1 MGVIKELTPEAS
13 VPRTGAAV
21 CTGGPSG
28 LQTRER
34 TVNTRILASTLVVAS
49 LCAAGPALARD
60 QLKIVGS
67 STVFPYTQA
76 VAEDFSKKTGKKS
89 PVVESTGT
97 GGGMKIFCQG
107 VGEANPDLTGAS
119 RAMKKSEWELCT
131 KNGVTDITE
140 LQIGYDGLS
149 IAQSKQGKPID
160 LTKAQIFLA
169 LASEVPDG
177 DKLVPNPYKKWSDV
191 DKSLPDVAIT
201 VYGPPPTSGTRDAFV
216 ELAMH
221 EGCKALDYFKKQ
233 KGALDKDAFEKLV
246 KEKCT
251 PMRQDGPFI
260 EAGENDNLIVQRIE
274 ADPNALGIFGY
285 SFLYE
290 NQDKLAGVKV
300 EGVEP
305 SFDTIADAS
314 YKLSRPLFLYVKN
327 AHRKVIPG
335 MDEFIAEYTST
346 ASMGKDGYLHERGLV
361 VLSDDMLKEMQER
374 AKNAAKM
381 SAPTS

>member
-1 MGVIKELTPEAS
+1 VVLALAEAHIQQRESKVNRIS
-13 VPRTGAAV
+13 VV
-21 CTGGPSG
+21 
-28 LQTRER
+28 
-34 TVNTRILASTLVVAS
+34 ASTLAVAA
-49 LCAAGPALARD
+49 LCTAGPALARD

-76 VAEDFSKKTGKKS
+76 VAEEFGKKTGMKS
-89 PVVESTGT
+89 PVTESTGT

-140 LQIGYDGLS
+140 IQIGYDGLS
-149 IAQSKQGKPID
+149 IAQSKKGNPMD

-191 DKSLPDVAIT
+191 DKALPDVVIT
-201 VYGPPPTSGTRDAFV
+201 AYGPPPTSGTRDAFV

-221 EGCKALDYFKKQ
+221 EGCKALDYFKKK
-233 KGALDKDAFEKLV
+233 KGEREKADFEKLIT
-246 KEKCT
+246 EKCT

-274 ADPNALGIFGY
+274 ADPNAVGIFGY

-290 NQDKLAGVKV
+290 NADKLQGVKIA
-300 EGVEP
+300 GVEP
-305 SFDTIADAS
+305 TFDTIADAS
-314 YKLSRPLFLYVKN
+314 YGLSRPLFIYIKN

-335 MDEFIAEYTST
+335 MNEFVAEYTSD
-346 ASMGKDGYLHERGLV
+346 AAMGKDGYLHERGLV
-361 VLSDDMLKEMQER
+361 VLSPDLLKEMQDR
-374 AKNAAKM
+374 AKDGEKM
-381 SAPTS
+381 SPPTS